1 MMQHIIIPSPP
12 SHFIPS
18 TSFSMAREYDS
29 STNSSS
35 ESEAEGSSY
44 SSSSSSIPI
53 PRGGDALEQ
62 ARTSRI
68 SEQLESST
76 R

>member
-1 MMQHIIIPSPP
+1 MNHQQ
-12 SHFIPS
+12 
-18 TSFSMAREYDS
+18 TAAQNQKQKAAD
-29 STNSSS
+29 
-35 ESEAEGSSY
+35 